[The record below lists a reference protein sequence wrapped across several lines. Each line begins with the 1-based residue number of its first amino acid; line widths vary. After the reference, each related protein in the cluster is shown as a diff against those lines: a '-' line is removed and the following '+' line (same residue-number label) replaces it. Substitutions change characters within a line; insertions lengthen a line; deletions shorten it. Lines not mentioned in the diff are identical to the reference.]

1 MTHATRRRLLLG
13 SLATAALAGCGF
25 QLRGAPSMPF
35 QSIYLGTGEYSEIT
49 AALRRQLEAG
59 GTLVVNAPGEAQ
71 VQLQVSRDTRAKNI
85 SSLSSAAQ
93 VREYTLFRYF
103 DFRLVDHSGT
113 EIAPT
118 AKIVIRRT
126 LTYNEN
132 DLLAKEGEEQL
143 LYKDMD
149 SDLVRQV
156 LRRLAAAKLTTA
168 EKS

>member
-13 SLATAALAGCGF
+13 ALGSTLLAGCGF

-35 QSIYLGTGEYSEIT
+35 QSIYLGTGEYSELT

-59 GTLVVNAPGEAQ
+59 GTQVVSNAADAQ

-85 SSLSSAAQ
+85 SSLNSAAE

-103 DFRLVDHSGT
+103 DFRLVDHGGA
-113 EIAPT
+113 EIMPT

-126 LTYNEN
+126 LTYNQN
-132 DLLAKEGEEQL
+132 NLLAKESEEQL

-149 SDLVRQV
+149 GDLIRQV
-156 LRRLAAAKLTTA
+156 LRRLAAAKLAST

>member
-1 MTHATRRRLLLG
+1 MTHGTRRRFLLG
-13 SLATAALAGCGF
+13 TLATTALAGCGF
-25 QLRGAPSMPF
+25 QLRGAQGMPF
-35 QSIYLGTGEYSEIT
+35 QSIYLGTGEYSELT

-59 GTLVVNAPGEAQ
+59 GAQ
-71 VQLQVSRDTRAKNI
+71 VVDSPTGAQVRLQVIRDTQSKTI

-103 DFRLVDHSGT
+103 DFRLVDTSGA
-113 EIAPT
+113 EIIPAARIT
-118 AKIVIRRT
+118 IRRT

-143 LYKDMD
+143 LYKDMG

-156 LRRLAAAKLTTA
+156 LRRLAAAKLPATA
-168 EKS
+168 KS